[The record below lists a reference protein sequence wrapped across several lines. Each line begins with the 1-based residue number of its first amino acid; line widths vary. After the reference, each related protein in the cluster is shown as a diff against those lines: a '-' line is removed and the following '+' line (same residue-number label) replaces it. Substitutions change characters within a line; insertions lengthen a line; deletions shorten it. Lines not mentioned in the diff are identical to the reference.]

1 MNPPAGP
8 VRPWMLAVPP
18 PRIIVL
24 SSDAFT
30 EARCEKMSAA
40 DPTPIVKSSTTI
52 SHRLASFN
60 RPSMFPSS
68 AQPLGAG
75 RASGHGLPPHFCCV
89 VVLPFYS
96 SERLHNPPP
105 RRVRNVRTVAK
116 TVNLITRSLPSAE
129 QTLQFACLYLEPRA
143 DSVGLHLGTE
153 VVGFG

>member
-8 VRPWMLAVPP
+8 VPPWMMVVPP

-40 DPTPIVKSSTTI
+40 DPTPIVNKSSTTI

-105 RRVRNVRTVAK
+105 RPLGDGLFCYVKALLGVGRAARCLA
-116 TVNLITRSLPSAE
+116 TR
-129 QTLQFACLYLEPRA
+129 
-143 DSVGLHLGTE
+143 DKG
-153 VVGFG
+153 